1 MIADIFVFLFVL
13 AFVCFGYKSGI
24 LKTCVGFFSYFIS
37 VAISA
42 VINPSVSAFVRKTFV
57 ADMIYDFVLKRTEQ
71 NKIPQTGIFAKIADT
86 VTGEMASGISVLL
99 INVVSFVLTLVIC
112 RIILHLIT
120 KAVKIVSHLPVISA
134 VNRICGGIL
143 GGLEGILI
151 LYIASVLLLFLP
163 AGKTDALTC
172 EIENSKI
179 ANKIYTENI
188 ITDILGKDLIV
199 SGKDVVNID

>member
-1 MIADIFVFLFVL
+1 MAADIVVVLFVL

-24 LKTCVGFFSYFIS
+24 LKTCVGFFSYFLS
-37 VAISA
+37 VIISA
-42 VINPSVSAFVRKTFV
+42 VINPSVSSFVRKTFV
-57 ADMIYDFVLKRTEQ
+57 ADMIYDFVLKRAEQ
-71 NKIPQTGIFAKIADT
+71 NKIPQTGILAKVADSL
-86 VTGEMASGISVLL
+86 TGEAASGISVLL
-99 INVVSFVLTLVIC
+99 INVVSFVFTLIIC

-120 KAVKIVSHLPVISA
+120 KTVKIISHLPVIST

-163 AGKTDALTC
+163 AGKTGALTD

-179 ANKIYTENI
+179 AKKFYTENI

-199 SGKDVVNID
+199 SGNEVINIE